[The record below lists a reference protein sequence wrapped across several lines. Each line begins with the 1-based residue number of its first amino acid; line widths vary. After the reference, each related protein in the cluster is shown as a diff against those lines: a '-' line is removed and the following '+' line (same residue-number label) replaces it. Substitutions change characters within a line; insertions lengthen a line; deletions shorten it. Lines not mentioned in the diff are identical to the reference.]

1 MKITW
6 STYALNALY
15 NTFDYVEEHFGKAT
29 LSKLKQSVK
38 HINAMLPKQ
47 PFAGQIEQLLEE
59 SPIQFRSILVSDIN
73 RIVYR
78 VTDDEIVV
86 VDFWDMRRDPDF
98 LAKRIS
104 NY

>member
-1 MKITW
+1 MCITW

-15 NTFDYVEEHFGKAT
+15 NTFDYVEEHFGKKT
-29 LSKLKQSVK
+29 LSNLKKSVR
-38 HINAMLPKQ
+38 HINTMLPKQ
-47 PFAGQIEQLLEE
+47 PFAGQIEQLLED
-59 SPIQFRSILVSDIN
+59 SPIQFRSILASDIN

-78 VTDDEIVV
+78 ITENEIVV

>member
-1 MKITW
+1 MGITW
-6 STYALNALY
+6 SYYALNALY
-15 NTFDYVEEHFGKAT
+15 NTFDYVEENFGKAT
-29 LSKLKQSVK
+29 LKKLKESVM
-38 HINAMLPKQ
+38 HINTMLPKQ
-47 PFAGQIEQLLEE
+47 PFAGQIEQLLAY

-78 VTDDEIVV
+78 VTENEIIV